1 MSLPVTKGSIRG
13 SVKRLDPALGLP
25 VFLAE
30 GDTRMT
36 GVIAETLEFETLSG
50 KVTQM
55 LNAFGSARSRRGLTA
70 DEVLIFLAAGQL
82 SFMPEEAAQAAKPV
96 TYIAISYLL
105 NIPKETV
112 RRKAQHL
119 IELGLVE
126 STSQGITVADTNSW
140 RSFASALL
148 KI

>member
-1 MSLPVTKGSIRG
+1 M
-13 SVKRLDPALGLP
+13 
-25 VFLAE
+25 
-30 GDTRMT
+30 RMT
-36 GVIAETLEFETLSG
+36 GVIAETPEFEILSG
-50 KVTQM
+50 KVNQM
-55 LNAFGSARSRRGLTA
+55 LSAFGSARSRRGLTA

-82 SFMPEEAAQAAKPV
+82 SFMPEEPAPAAKPV

-112 RRKAQHL
+112 RRKARHL

-126 STSQGITVADTNSW
+126 STPQGITVADSNSW